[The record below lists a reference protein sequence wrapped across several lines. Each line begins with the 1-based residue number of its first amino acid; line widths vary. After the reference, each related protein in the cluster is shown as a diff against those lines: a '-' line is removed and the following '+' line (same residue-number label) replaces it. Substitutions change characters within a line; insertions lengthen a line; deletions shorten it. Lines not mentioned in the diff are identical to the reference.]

1 MGRHFLTLV
10 ALLCFF
16 SGEVATGQTFDF
28 GFEFYSSLKTDVRD
42 VSADTEH
49 EGVCSAADELNISD
63 IVGIQCRDGLSLVVD
78 FDHPDNVPLDCGDT
92 LVGPPGGIVEVYG
105 VATMENSN
113 AGVVTG
119 WALSIAGEGANVEFL
134 DIADPGYATRM
145 LEPPGA
151 DFLYDSAAA
160 SAIIGLPVTAFA
172 AAVIRPGGFPPW
184 FSGHSDD
191 RDNGVAYS
199 VSLGEFLGE
208 GESAED
214 AIETPFGRV
223 RLQTLPA
230 GISRPLLFKFRV
242 TIPVNGD
249 IEAVEISFRDGV
261 IPCPRNIGDRISNA
275 VSADRGQGVETE
287 FPTLAPPCTFTVEA
301 IEGLFLRGDGNG
313 DGTVDITDPVSDLGF
328 LFLGTF
334 EPLCLDACD
343 FNDDGIVDV
352 SDPISNLRH
361 QFIGGPPP
369 ALPGKF
375 SCGVDPTDD
384 VLGCEGFGTC
394 PADA

>member
-16 SGEVATGQTFDF
+16 SGEVATGQTFNY

-49 EGVCSAADELNISD
+49 EGVCSAADELNFSD

-160 SAIIGLPVTAFA
+160 SAIIGQPVTAFA

-199 VSLGEFLGE
+199 VALGECLRE

-214 AIETPFGRV
+214 AIETGLGRV
-223 RLQTLPA
+223 RRHTLPA
-230 GISRPLLFKFRV
+230 GTSRLLLFKFRV
-242 TIPVNGD
+242 TIPVNG
-249 IEAVEISFRDGV
+249 EAETFAISYRDRLK
-261 IPCPRNIGDRISNA
+261 PCPCEFSQNV
-275 VSADRGQGVETE
+275 VSSYTGQGESLFV
-287 FPTLAPPCTFTVEA
+287 PTLPPACTFTVEA
-301 IEGLFLRGDGNG
+301 TGGLFLRGDVNG
-313 DGTVDITDPVSDLGF
+313 DGVVDITDPVSSLGF
-328 LFLGTF
+328 QFLRTF
-334 EPLCLDACD
+334 EPPCLDACD
-343 FNDDGIVDV
+343 FDDSGVIDITDAV
-352 SDPISNLRH
+352 SSLVH
-361 QFIGGPPP
+361 QFREGPPP
-369 ALPGKF
+369 AAPGKET
-375 SCGVDPTDD
+375 CGKDTTTDD
-384 VLGCEGFGTC
+384 ELGCVSFAPC
-394 PADA
+394 PQAST